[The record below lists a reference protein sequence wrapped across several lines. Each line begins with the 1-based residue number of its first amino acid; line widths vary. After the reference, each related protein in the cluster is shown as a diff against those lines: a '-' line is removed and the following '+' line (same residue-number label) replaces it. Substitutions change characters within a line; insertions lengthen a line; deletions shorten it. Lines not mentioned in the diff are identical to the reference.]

1 MTDKSLL
8 ECTFLNRWRM
18 LASDLPEPIAEY
30 RFAPPRRFRFDF
42 AWPDKLVA
50 VELQGGIWM
59 RTKSGR
65 SAGHAYGKRM
75 ERDYEKLNLAQSL
88 GWTTFYFTS
97 GMLERDPVACIGII
111 RDALRSSPEYADAF
125 YFISGRLEDE
135 APEM

>member
-1 MTDKSLL
+1 MTRPKSELEATFAQFWTLL
-8 ECTFLNRWRM
+8 AT
-18 LASDLPEPIAEY
+18 DLPKPIREH
-30 RFAPPRRFRFDF
+30 RFHDKRKFRWDF
-42 AWPDKLVA
+42 CWPDKLVA

-97 GMLERDPVACIGII
+97 SMLERDPVACIGII
-111 RDALRSSPEYADAF
+111 RDALNCANAEEEK
-125 YFISGRLEDE
+125 L
-135 APEM
+135 